1 MADDDA
7 PSITVKIDGHP
18 YTLRPRELN
27 AWQTATFEA
36 ETGISVEGM
45 IYSLDSRAEGGRSLT
60 MFARFAYLCA
70 LQSGQNPRSFQEVA
84 ERITYGSNI
93 EEPQTR
99 GIETEPDDDPVLPD
113 EDDLEEARARAAER
127 AELLESAG
135 PEPED
140 PTTAADGSRA
150 DEASSS
156 SSPVEN
162 VDPV

>member
-1 MADDDA
+1 MLDDDS

-99 GIETEPDDDPVLPD
+99 GLERDDDPVLPD
-113 EDDLEEARARAAER
+113 EDDLEEARARAEER
-127 AELLESAG
+127 ASLLESAG

-140 PTTAADGSRA
+140 PTSAADGSRA

-156 SSPVEN
+156 SSPDEN
-162 VDPV
+162 AGPAS